1 MKTPIAIDLFSGCG
15 GLSLGLKKGGFE
27 VRAAVE
33 IDPLAAA
40 TYRRNHRTTILVQDD
55 IRNISGLQLKQAASL
70 DRGSLDLLAGCP
82 PCQGFSRIRS
92 RNRASVDDP
101 KNDLIFEFLR
111 LTKEL
116 RPKMLLLENVPGICK
131 DRRFARI
138 LEEIRR
144 IGYWYDRAV
153 ADAAHYGVPQRRKRL
168 ILMASRLGP
177 IKVPAGRGRRKTV
190 RDYIENLNVPSKTND
205 ALQRMHQKSTVRVK
219 AMISRIPRNGGSRAA
234 LGPRSQLACHKRIA
248 GFRDVYGRMRW
259 DDVAPTLT
267 GGCFNPSKGRFLH
280 PVQNRAITLRE
291 AALLQTFPRS
301 YHFPTEAG
309 LGAIARLIGDALPP
323 VFAAAQGQHL
333 RTHLVAT
340 QR

>member
-1 MKTPIAIDLFSGCG
+1 MKTPTAIDLFSGCG
-15 GLSLGLKKGGFE
+15 GLSLGLKKAGFE
-27 VRAAVE
+27 VRGAIE
-33 IDPLAAA
+33 IEPLAAA
-40 TYRRNHRTTILVQDD
+40 TYRRNHRTTTLVQDD
-55 IRNISGLQLKQAASL
+55 IRSVGGLQLKRAAGL
-70 DRGSLDLLAGCP
+70 GRGSLDLLAGCP

-219 AMISRIPRNGGSRAA
+219 VMISKIPRNGGSRAA
-234 LGPRSQLACHKRIA
+234 LGSESQLACHKRIT
-248 GFRDVYGRMRW
+248 GFRDVYGRMKW

-301 YHFPTEAG
+301 YYFPTEAG

-323 VFAAAQGQHL
+323 VFAAAQGRHL